1 MYSIYLYLVEPPL
14 SEAELSVDTAKE
26 EDKTHSEKTEL
37 FTSIETSNAFDGS
50 YTFTLMVPPMEGLGY
65 GTLEINK
72 GIVTISKDSKG
83 MVAPKYDS
91 FEGRIDQNG
100 DIVATFYFNPC
111 NKCGFEDKS
120 VVFKGNINKKKLSG
134 MYNDIQIYF
143 YLSSKQF

>member
-1 MYSIYLYLVEPPL
+1 MAS
-14 SEAELSVDTAKE
+14 D
-26 EDKTHSEKTEL
+26 
-37 FTSIETSNAFDGS
+37 AFDGS

-111 NKCGFEDKS
+111 KKCGFEDKS

>member
-1 MYSIYLYLVEPPL
+1 MYDDQEVYFDVKEKDISSSNKEKNELL
-14 SEAELSVDTAKE
+14 SQIVASD
-26 EDKTHSEKTEL
+26 
-37 FTSIETSNAFDGS
+37 AFDGS
-50 YTFTLMVPPMEGLGY
+50 YTFTLMVPPMDGLGY